1 MEVAES
7 LKISLSRPN
16 YPSVPTW
23 WVVSDF
29 AFPDAPWAVSSL
41 LGTGDLKG
49 EKEHNHNK
57 MNNNHKNNHKNNTS
71 LPRRKARAKNPQ
83 QPKILGSR
91 TKESHTPP
99 VATLRRRGPHK
110 NNHWFNFNINHNP
123 RSFSLLISLFGCCV
137 LAAPR
142 IRALNS
148 TLKAFNFI
156 PPSDRIIVSS

>member
-57 MNNNHKNNHKNNTS
+57 MNNNHKNNTSHHKNNTS
-71 LPRRKARAKNPQ
+71 LPRRKARAKKPQ

-91 TKESHTPP
+91 TKESHRAS
-99 VATLRRRGPHK
+99 ATQVSC
-110 NNHWFNFNINHNP
+110 
-123 RSFSLLISLFGCCV
+123 RSLSFQIGTCS
-137 LAAPR
+137 
-142 IRALNS
+142 RALRH
-148 TLKAFNFI
+148 TGFWFRGGLVTRTPTFQ
-156 PPSDRIIVSS
+156 R